1 MKKNLKVPDETQEL
15 WFLFLKIL
23 IDIHLQKIFIA

>member
-1 MKKNLKVPDETQEL
+1 MKKILEVPDETQEL

-23 IDIHLQKIFIA
+23 IDIHIQKILIA